1 MMSLPKIIH
10 GEDSSQSCFPS
21 KNGTLGGA
29 LGFQILHGKDEPSQK
44 KSYKALS
51 RPWNFLVLIGFQY
64 HIKRLDFKLHT
75 KFEWLPTQCCSLHFF
90 LLWRST
96 INNFFIRNISLIFF
110 FFFDDLEHDFFFLF
124 CLGFIKL
131 CQKVLWIC

>member
-90 LLWRST
+90 LHWRST

-110 FFFDDLEHDFFFLF
+110 FFDNLDHDIFFLVWGSLSYAKR
-124 CLGFIKL
+124 CYGS
-131 CQKVLWIC
+131 VN

>member
-110 FFFDDLEHDFFFLF
+110 FDDLEHYIYIFFF